1 MNFIFYFQTELLFY
15 SHNILSILGYD
26 LLTKD
31 LSNSLEKQF

>member
-1 MNFIFYFQTELLFY
+1 MNLIFYFQTELLFY

-26 LLTKD
+26 FSTED